1 MIKVISF
8 DIGGTLLLSEN
19 NKDYNLKSLANL
31 VNVEYS
37 KVRIAYKEIFQKKK
51 ANFEALEKLFCERLE
66 IPLTIELHEFF
77 INKFF
82 SSETEVYINL
92 EIANLI
98 KKLKKQGYVIILFS
112 NSCCLIENKI
122 DTNLLNNIDYIFYS
136 YDLGYTKSD
145 KESYRLIEKQLGYN
159 SNQFLHIGD
168 TYSSDY
174 LKPKENG
181 WEAFLYDNK
190 EKKTEN
196 LEKIYSLIKN
206 RGI

>member
-8 DIGGTLLLSEN
+8 DIGGTLLLSKN
-19 NKDYNLKSLANL
+19 NKDYSLKRLADI
-31 VNVEYS
+31 VNIEYS

-51 ANFEALEKLFCERLE
+51 AQFETLEKLFCEILE

-77 INKFF
+77 MNKFF
-82 SSETEVYINL
+82 NLESETYINL

-98 KKLKKQGYVIILFS
+98 KELKKQGYVIILFS
-112 NSCCLIENKI
+112 NSCCLIKNKI
-122 DTNLLNNIDYIFYS
+122 DTDLLKEIDYIFYS

-145 KESYRLIEKQLGYN
+145 KESYQLIEKKLGYN

-181 WEAFLYDNK
+181 WDAFFYDNK
-190 EKKTEN
+190 EKKTGN
-196 LEKIYSLIKN
+196 LEKIYSLIKK
-206 RGI
+206 